1 MELEQAKAPR
11 RAPPGARGLAFAR
24 PGKKLQREIGG
35 PQT

>member
-11 RAPPGARGLAFAR
+11 RALPGAHGLVFAR
-24 PGKKLQREIGG
+24 LSKKLQREIGG